1 MGSGRW
7 ERLKKSQQ
15 GRDFPKVLNFDYGLT
30 RCDVRQQIVSSG
42 LSLLKSM
49 ISFVVKIQRENQG
62 ALGIFR

>member
-1 MGSGRW
+1 VKG
-7 ERLKKSQQ
+7 
-15 GRDFPKVLNFDYGLT
+15 KVF
-30 RCDVRQQIVSSG
+30 VSSG